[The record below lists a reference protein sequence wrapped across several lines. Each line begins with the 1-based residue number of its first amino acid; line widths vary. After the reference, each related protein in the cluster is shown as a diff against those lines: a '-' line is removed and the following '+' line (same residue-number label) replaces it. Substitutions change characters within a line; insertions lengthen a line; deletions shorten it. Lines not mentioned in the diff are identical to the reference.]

1 MAHGAEIG
9 PARGK
14 IRSIAFRFQPFALGD
29 KRTFHVEVRF
39 RAAEPVTSIAVPT
52 RWGGA
57 AHLEGQ
63 TQNLKVLTPGATLQ
77 DSADPGEKKLHAR
90 VGQQVKLAYDIVP
103 LQTEWFRHPQ
113 EHMAIVN
120 ADYFLFNTENALV
133 CPRMPRTETVDLTFD
148 WRALPKGIKFLSSFG
163 NGQRLQRLRAPWFR
177 VQEAV
182 FAGGDFRITQSH
194 ENGTTLVLAARGT
207 WKFSD
212 AEAFGQ
218 IRRVIDEENKFWHV
232 QTLPQFLV
240 TLAPFDEKSGDNDG
254 SGFTDAYMLFLSH
267 EDTFDS
273 ERVRLLAHEM
283 FHHWNPMSMGPT
295 AADESAQWFT
305 EGFTVYYEGVI
316 PLRVGLISYADYLDS
331 LNRRLREYQ
340 LSPLRRISNA
350 EWQQLSHSSGLGYE
364 LSYARGAAVALWAD
378 SAIRERSACR
388 QSPDNVRQSLDNV
401 MFDLVS
407 EAQGAAP
414 PELTPERVMDAFARY
429 LGPDQV
435 AQLRCGVPLKGQQG
449 VVAVHA
455 VPVVRDANQ
464 PPPARLDFDPDPHCA
479 GVQSILQQLFHHRRR
494 PIHNL
499 AGGDLVGNLI
509 GKNTNPAHKALG

>member
-1 MAHGAEIG
+1 
-9 PARGK
+9 
-14 IRSIAFRFQPFALGD
+14 
-29 KRTFHVEVRF
+29 
-39 RAAEPVTSIAVPT
+39 
-52 RWGGA
+52 
-57 AHLEGQ
+57 
-63 TQNLKVLTPGATLQ
+63 
-77 DSADPGEKKLHAR
+77 
-90 VGQQVKLAYDIVP
+90 
-103 LQTEWFRHPQ
+103 
-113 EHMAIVN
+113 
-120 ADYFLFNTENALV
+120 
-133 CPRMPRTETVDLTFD
+133 
-148 WRALPKGIKFLSSFG
+148 
-163 NGQRLQRLRAPWFR
+163 
-177 VQEAV
+177 
-182 FAGGDFRITQSH
+182 
-194 ENGTTLVLAARGT
+194 
-207 WKFSD
+207 
-212 AEAFGQ
+212 
-218 IRRVIDEENKFWHV
+218 
-232 QTLPQFLV
+232 
-240 TLAPFDEKSGDNDG
+240 
-254 SGFTDAYMLFLSH
+254 
-267 EDTFDS
+267 
-273 ERVRLLAHEM
+273 
-283 FHHWNPMSMGPT
+283 
-295 AADESAQWFT
+295 
-305 EGFTVYYEGVI
+305 VI